1 MARIDA
7 ATELTPQALGE
18 IQAAIVHGYD
28 RNSLGRLVRFNWGLK
43 LSDEFDVDHGFK
55 TLVAQLLDY
64 SESDGRVAELLALAY
79 SGKPGNPKLQ
89 DAAGKYLADPAAAL
103 AKYDPASTPD
113 VPATLEALV
122 NERSRLFDFGQFMA
136 RVRSVGVRICRME
149 VPGGGGTGWLAGRT
163 HVLTNYHVMK
173 PVIEGGIAI
182 GDVTCRFDF
191 WSTDKSAPAPS
202 GTPVQ
207 AESIV
212 ASRPYSQSDLTGTG
226 SPAEDELDYALV
238 RLKEPAGSSKTG
250 DGAERGWFEFGPA
263 PSIVARGDVAMIP
276 QHPNARTLEIAY
288 GTVVEFPAAGLR
300 YRYDVTT
307 EPGSSGSPVF
317 TPDVSLYGLHHAA
330 QPQHNP
336 TFNQA
341 VPLWRIARDLG
352 SKQVD
357 WAA

>member
-18 IQAAIVHGYD
+18 IRDAIVAGYNHD
-28 RNSLGRLVRFNWGLK
+28 TLNDLLRFNWGLK
-43 LSDEFDVDHGFK
+43 LGDEFNVQTGVK
-55 TLVAQLLDY
+55 NIASQLLDY
-64 SESDGRVAELLALAY
+64 SESEGRTAELLGLAY

-89 DAAGKYLADPAAAL
+89 AAAGKYLADPAAAL
-103 AKYDPASTPD
+103 AKYDPATASD
-113 VPATLEALV
+113 VPGTLEALV
-122 NERSRLFDFGQFMA
+122 NERSRLFDFGQFME

-182 GDVTCRFDF
+182 GDVTCRFDY
-191 WSTDKSAPAPS
+191 WSQDETAPAPA

-250 DGAERGWFEFGPA
+250 DGAERGWFEFGTT

-276 QHPNARTLEIAY
+276 QHPNARTLEIGY

-330 QPQHNP
+330 QPQHKP

-341 VPLWRIARDLG
+341 VPLWRIARDLQ
-352 SKQVD
+352 SKQID